1 MTQNKR
7 IVLNIIATYG
17 RSVYAMVLGIF
28 TARWVLEA
36 LGETDFGLYGVI
48 GGFAAFIVFF
58 NDILASAI
66 SRYFAFYI
74 GRAKLAAG
82 DDESGLEECR
92 RWFSVAVVIHTV
104 VPLVLIV
111 IGYPV
116 GMWAVDHYLV
126 IPPERLAA
134 CQMVFRFVCVMS
146 FFAMVT
152 VPYSAMYTA
161 KQYIA
166 ELTIYSVA
174 SVTIKA
180 AFLGYVVLHPGD
192 WLVGYALCVM
202 IADVAPKMIIM
213 FRAVKIFSECRFKL
227 CHGLDWLRA
236 KELAKYAGWQFF
248 ASLGHLMRTQ
258 GMAVLV
264 NRHFGPNY
272 NATMSM
278 ANVVAV
284 QTESLSMALN
294 GAISPVMT
302 TAAGAG
308 DKNYLLAMAYRSSKF
323 SSVACLL
330 FALPLMIEVKYVL
343 ELWLDNPP
351 PQMEIA
357 CVLTILYMLA
367 GLLLSGIDRLVIADG
382 RIAKMMVRCGLY
394 NMMILPV
401 AWGCLTLGFV
411 GFETIFIVL
420 LISRCAVGSILFPIA
435 RELAGFSV
443 RRWFVE
449 VLYPFGLTAV
459 ATFCV
464 VYPIHFCM
472 EPGFIRLIIVSCVAA
487 GCIIGFSWCFMLNR
501 YERSYV
507 TTRFSLL
514 NKILIAVKKVQFKS
528 SNTKE
533 D

>member
-74 GRAKLAAG
+74 GRANLATG
-82 DDESGLEECR
+82 NGDESGIEECR
-92 RWFSVAVVIHTV
+92 RWFSVAVVIHTI
-104 VPLVLIV
+104 VPLALIV
-111 IGYPV
+111 IAYPV
-116 GMWAVDHYLV
+116 GMWAVEHYLI
-126 IPPERLAA
+126 IPSDRLSA
-134 CQMVFRFVCVMS
+134 CRIVFRFVCVMS

-202 IADVAPKMIIM
+202 ITDVAPKIVIM
-213 FRAVKIFSECRFKL
+213 FRAVRIFDECRFRL
-227 CHGLDWLRA
+227 CYGLDWLRT

-248 ASLGHLMRTQ
+248 ASLGHLLRTQ
-258 GMAVLV
+258 GMAVVV

-272 NATMSM
+272 NATMGM

-284 QTESLSMALN
+284 QTEALSTALN
-294 GAISPVMT
+294 GAFSPAMT

-308 DKNYLLAMAYRSSKF
+308 EKEYLLAMAYRSCKF
-323 SSVACLL
+323 GAILTL
-330 FALPLMIEVKYVL
+330 IFALPLVLEVDYVL
-343 ELWLDNPP
+343 KLWLKTPP
-351 PQMEIA
+351 PMMAEA
-357 CVLTILYMLA
+357 CSLTILYMFIA
-367 GLLLSGIDRLVIADG
+367 LLFNGAERVIIAEG
-382 RIAKMMVRCGLY
+382 KIAKYMFRVGIY
-394 NMMILPV
+394 NVFILPV
-401 AWGCLTLGFV
+401 AWCIVRYHIAGFLA
-411 GFETIFIVL
+411 IFVVL
-420 LISRCAVGSILFPIA
+420 VFFRLCVAFIMFPIA
-435 RELAGFSV
+435 RRVAGFSV
-443 RRWFVE
+443 RRWIKAVVVPVTLVTASSCFAGSLMKLFYAPSFARVVLVTISVNLVLILVSWRLALDSSEREFV
-449 VLYPFGLTAV
+449 L
-459 ATFCV
+459 
-464 VYPIHFCM
+464 
-472 EPGFIRLIIVSCVAA
+472 R
-487 GCIIGFSWCFMLNR
+487 
-501 YERSYV
+501 
-507 TTRFSLL
+507 
-514 NKILIAVKKVQFKS
+514 KVKSFL
-528 SNTKE
+528 
-533 D
+533 